1 MCIRDSQSIE
11 EANAIVDIV
20 KHHLGEPIVGI
31 EPETNEEL
39 SRIINP
45 YDFKIVAP
53 YNAQKSLIR
62 RTLAEAGI
70 SEIDELVASEMV
82 GTVDKF
88 QGQEAAIVLYSLTTT
103 NRDLIPAGRG
113 EFIFL
118 PNRFNVAVSRAQC
131 LAYLV
136 GSEELIN
143 AKAKTIE
150 EMSSLN
156 HFCRFV
162 DEAAEKWLI
171 TSTG

>member
-1 MCIRDSQSIE
+1 MYKRQ
-11 EANAIVDIV
+11 
-20 KHHLGEPIVGI
+20 
-31 EPETNEEL
+31 
-39 SRIINP
+39 
-45 YDFKIVAP
+45 
-53 YNAQKSLIR
+53 
-62 RTLAEAGI
+62 
-70 SEIDELVASEMV
+70 
-82 GTVDKF
+82 
-88 QGQEAAIVLYSLTTT
+88 IVLYSLTTT